1 MIRPRRPWGG
11 KRRRRRVVG
20 YRAGITGSRSERPGP
35 EGLPVESALV
45 AVALVE
51 PGARVGAVASVL
63 AAGGAVVAAG
73 ACGVW
78 LFGAG
83 AGDEPAEDGGVGPV
97 AVLCGPRLRPVLGPR
112 ARVSLAGRAAGGLD
126 G

>member
-1 MIRPRRPWGG
+1 MIRPKHPWGG

-20 YRAGITGSRSERPGP
+20 YRAGITGSRSERPGA

-73 ACGVW
+73 VW

-97 AVLCGPRLRPVLGPR
+97 AVLCGPRLPLVLGPR
-112 ARVSLAGRAAGGLD
+112 AGVGLAGRAAGGLD